1 MSYYATV
8 SMLYTVG
15 LWDVDLYCQDMYEQE
30 KLKCMSSYRKPKK
43 KLFRE
48 HSALY
53 ITRATQLS
61 ERLDG
66 QTSEVGCTYTMLTN
80 AVLCGIV
87 SSSSCAV

>member
-1 MSYYATV
+1 MSNYATV
-8 SMLYTVG
+8 SMY
-15 LWDVDLYCQDMYEQE
+15 DVCLGTLDLYMYKQE
-30 KLKCMSSYRKPKK
+30 KLNFASSYRKPKK

-66 QTSEVGCTYTMLTN
+66 QTSEVGCTYSTYQCCI
-80 AVLCGIV
+80 VLYCDV
-87 SSSSCAV
+87 FLSCAG

>member
-1 MSYYATV
+1 MSNYATV
-8 SMLYTVG
+8 SMYVCVLRDCRSLYV
-15 LWDVDLYCQDMYEQE
+15 QAE
-30 KLKCMSSYRKPKK
+30 KIKVASSYSKPKK

-66 QTSEVGCTYTMLTN
+66 QTSEVGCTYN
-80 AVLCGIV
+80 AVLYCDV
-87 SSSSCAV
+87 FLSCAG